1 NRSTASS
8 INSSCEELSLIF
20 SELTRRVRRG
30 LTILKRSCSMWSGS
44 ICIRRSTRWSCAW
57 TRHPGAPNT
66 GHRPRE
72 GLLARYLDVFG
83 PTTDAPYQYHVFSA
97 FALMAS
103 LLGRRVWVRDG
114 AGKLYPNLFV
124 LLLGP
129 SSLYRK

>member
-1 NRSTASS
+1 
-8 INSSCEELSLIF
+8 
-20 SELTRRVRRG
+20 
-30 LTILKRSCSMWSGS
+30 
-44 ICIRRSTRWSCAW
+44 
-57 TRHPGAPNT
+57 RHPGAPNT

-129 SSLYRK
+129 SSLYRKSTCIGIAQDSARSVEGPPDQRTENARPGSERI